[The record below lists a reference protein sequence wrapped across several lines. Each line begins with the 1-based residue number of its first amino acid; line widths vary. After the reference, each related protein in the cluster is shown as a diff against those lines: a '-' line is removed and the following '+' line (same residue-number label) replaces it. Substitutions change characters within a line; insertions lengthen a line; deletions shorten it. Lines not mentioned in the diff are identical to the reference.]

1 MFSLIC
7 TVYNEQENIESFL
20 DSYLNQSL
28 KADEFIIVDGGST
41 DDTVK
46 ILERFSNTYA
56 KLNIRIIVDSL
67 CNKKHSSAPISRG
80 RNVAIKNTRHE
91 IIVTTDAGCTLDP
104 FWFETLIKPYLEKES
119 NILCTGGVYESITTT
134 DFSVWYSRN
143 FMPKEED
150 FKLSSFLPS
159 SRNFSFRKELWEK
172 VDGYPLGSFAG
183 EDTKFV
189 LDILKLGVDIKMT
202 DALVLWECPRDIEEA
217 RVKHFNYAL
226 GDGFHKQYYGKYF
239 FSTLKLP
246 LIYILSMFCKG
257 YRVKR
262 KLSSKIVLGFWCGV
276 FERINR

>member
-46 ILERFSNTYA
+46 ILERFSNANA

-80 RNVAIKNTRHE
+80 RNVAIKHTRND

-104 FWFETLIKPYLEKES
+104 FWFETLVKPYLEKES
-119 NILCTGGVYESITTT
+119 NIQCTGGVYESITST

-143 FMPKEED
+143 FMPKKED

-159 SRNFSFRKELWEK
+159 SRNFSFRKEIWEK

-202 DALVLWECPRDIEEA
+202 DALVRWECPLDIEEA
-217 RVKHFNYAL
+217 RVKHFNYAF
-226 GDGFHKQYYGKYF
+226 GDGFHKQYYGKYC

-246 LIYILSMFCKG
+246 LIYGLSIFCKG

-276 FERINR
+276 FERFNK